1 MALTMTDLVRRV
13 TEMLRAD
20 LAVTVEEYY
29 RIDPPPTAQTVYVMQ
44 DDEPAEEALGIGNT
58 WADTVRCKVIAE
70 VPWDDSVTTARALN
84 ATVETIKALPDD
96 HRDLYDTDG
105 VTLLGTRGCIQGVR
119 WPFGERLGSRVM
131 VLAAVVTIEYRSA

>member
-44 DDEPAEEALGIGNT
+44 DDEPPEEALGIGNT
-58 WADTVRCKVIAE
+58 WADVVRCKVIVE
-70 VPWDDSVTTARALN
+70 VPWDDTVTTARSLN
-84 ATVETIKALPDD
+84 TTVETIKQLARD

-105 VTLLGTRGCIQGVR
+105 VTLLGTRGCNQGTR
-119 WPFGERLGSRVM
+119 WTFGERLGSRVM
-131 VLAAVVTIEYRSA
+131 VLAAIIVLEYRSA